1 MFLVVLFTA
10 AMVFFPQV
18 TEAGSKSAIII
29 WANSIVPVLLPF
41 FIFSDFIKRTGNLEM
56 LPLRVYPFI
65 VACLSGYPM
74 GARVSA
80 DMVKSGGMDL
90 PEGKWVLSYAMVTGP
105 AFLMG
110 TIGGFLGSTRA
121 AAVVTAAHYGGALLN
136 GMLWR
141 QEKGESRGSRG
152 SHSSRG
158 LRGRRTPVRP
168 AGMEGAERNSKTAE
182 SGNFLDL
189 FTQSIL
195 SGFRAMALILAY
207 LIVFMIGIQLMETA
221 GVFRFIGN
229 ETASSMVKGLLE
241 MTAGARMI
249 SACNI
254 RMEMK
259 TILISVLVSFGGLSV
274 IGQSVSMAE
283 GSGIGLSDILKRKIT
298 HGLLAGILSVFLV
311 RMVL

>member
-1 MFLVVLFTA
+1 MNRNKLILALVTVFTA
-10 AMVFFPQV
+10 AMVLFPQV

-41 FIFSDFIKRTGNLEM
+41 FIFSDFIKRTGNLEK
-56 LPLRVYPFI
+56 LPPRIYPFA

-80 DMVKSGGMDL
+80 DMVKTGALCLED
-90 PEGKWVLSYAMVTGP
+90 GKWVLSYAMVTGP

-121 AAVVTAAHYGGALLN
+121 AAVVTAAHYGAALLN
-136 GMLWR
+136 GFFW
-141 QEKGESRGSRG
+141 KTSPGTN
-152 SHSSRG
+152 
-158 LRGRRTPVRP
+158 GRRNGKNHKLPGKNP
-168 AGMEGAERNSKTAE
+168 GSAHGAAGL
-182 SGNFLDL
+182 LDS

-207 LIVFMIGIQLMETA
+207 LILFMIGMQLLDAM
-221 GVFRFIGN
+221 GLFRLIGN
-229 ETASSMVKGLLE
+229 EAVCSLLKGLLE
-241 MTAGARMI
+241 MTAGSSMV

-254 RMEMK
+254 SLQLK
-259 TILISVLVSFGGLSV
+259 SVLITVLVSFGGLSV

-283 GSGIGLSDILKRKIT
+283 GSGIGMKDILQRKAT
-298 HGLLAGILSVFLV
+298 HGLLAGILAVFLAGI
-311 RMVL
+311 MI